1 MTNESDQPEDIACL
15 FRKFGGDPTTYKEF
29 APRNEPAAEAGARP
43 LISPFPATAPA
54 TAPVTP
60 PVTEPVPPSAVPARR
75 GLLSRWR
82 RPS

>member
-1 MTNESDQPEDIACL
+1 MTTEGDQPEDIACL

-29 APRNEPAAEAGARP
+29 APRDEPAADVGVRP

-54 TAPVTP
+54 P
-60 PVTEPVPPSAVPARR
+60 EPVPPSAATARR